1 MENAELNKIPVRA
14 SQTASQLIEGEA
26 IVLDIPGKVLR
37 GLNPVASRI
46 WQLIDGTRSLSE
58 ISATIAREFS
68 AGSEEVARDVQGF
81 LDELVDKQLITYSD
95 RPLSPR
101 DM

>member
-1 MENAELNKIPVRA
+1 MENAGLNKIPARA
-14 SQTASQLIEGEA
+14 SQTASQMIEGEA
-26 IVLDIPGKVLR
+26 VVLDIPGKMLR

-68 AGSEEVARDVQGF
+68 VGSEEVARDVKEF
-81 LDELVDKQLITYSD
+81 LDELADKQLITYSD
-95 RPLSPR
+95 HPL
-101 DM
+101 